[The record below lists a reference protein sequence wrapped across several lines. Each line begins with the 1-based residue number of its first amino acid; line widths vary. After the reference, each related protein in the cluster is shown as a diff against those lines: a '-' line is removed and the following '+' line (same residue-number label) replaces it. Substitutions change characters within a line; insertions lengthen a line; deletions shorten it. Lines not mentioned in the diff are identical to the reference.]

1 MNQAFK
7 SFPQPQPCPYPWP
20 QPQPQPIFSLNMS
33 NLAVKV
39 ENLSKRYRI
48 GTRPNGYRT
57 LRESVTDFFSY
68 PFKKIAA
75 KRAGNSA
82 FLSSSTSTF
91 SPSDELWA
99 LKDISFEVGRGEVV
113 GIIGRN
119 GAGKSTLLKILSRIT
134 EPTEGGADIHG
145 RLGALLEVGTGI
157 HPELTGRE
165 NVFLSGAILGMGKK
179 EIERK
184 FDAIVAFAEVERF
197 IETPVKHYSTG
208 MTVRLAFAVAAHLE
222 PEILLVDEVLAVGD
236 MAFQR
241 KCLGKMDDVA
251 QGGRTILFVSH
262 NMGAVRQ
269 LCRRVIWLDQGE
281 IVADGNPEEVISR
294 YLAESSRGF
303 VVTQMESDS
312 LRIEKVVLQGGDGK
326 PKTTFSPGDDLGI
339 EIHFFAKRSI
349 PRPFFWV
356 NVISQYGS
364 VFGANML
371 FDGHQ
376 PAKIEGR
383 GVLSCTLKNIPL
395 LPQAYSLRMGVR
407 AENGVTLLV
416 KTAEVGFFAV
426 EGKAKDLGW
435 EEERAEALMGSAA
448 PVFVPYEWKLPGGR
462 IVAVNPDWNSRHE

>member
-1 MNQAFK
+1 MNDIA
-7 SFPQPQPCPYPWP
+7 
-20 QPQPQPIFSLNMS
+20 LH
-33 NLAVKV
+33 V
-39 ENLSKRYRI
+39 ENVGKRYRI
-48 GTRPNGYRT
+48 GQREPYRT
-57 LRESVTDFFSY
+57 LRETLTR
-68 PFKKIAA
+68 PFTAPFRHLCSRARKESRGQA
-75 KRAGNSA
+75 AGNGYI
-82 FLSSSTSTF
+82 
-91 SPSDELWA
+91 WA
-99 LKDISFEVGRGEVV
+99 LKELSFEVQPGEVV

-134 EPTEGGADIHG
+134 EPTEGAAEIQG

-165 NVFLSGAILGMGKK
+165 NIFLSGAILGMGKK

-197 IETPVKHYSTG
+197 LDTPVKHYSTG

-241 KCLGKMDDVA
+241 KCLGKMDDAA

-269 LCRRVIWLDQGE
+269 LCRRVIWLDQGRV
-281 IVADGNPEEVISR
+281 VADGRPQDVISR

-303 VVTQMESDS
+303 VVRHMESDS
-312 LRIEKVVLQGGDGK
+312 LRIEKVVLKGTDGT
-326 PKTTFSPGDDLGI
+326 PQTSFSPGEDLGV
-339 EIHFFAKRSI
+339 EIHFFAKRFI
-349 PRPFFWV
+349 PRPFFWI
-356 NVISQYGS
+356 NVVSQYGS

-376 PAKIEGR
+376 PASIDG
-383 GVLSCTLKNIPL
+383 GGILTCTLKNIPL

-407 AENGVTLLV
+407 GADGVTFLV

-426 EGKAKDLGW
+426 EGRARDLGW
-435 EEERAEALMGSAA
+435 EEERAEALMGNSA
-448 PVFVPYEWKLPGGR
+448 PVFVPYEWQMPDGR
-462 IVAVNPDWNSRHE
+462 VVAVKAKWDG